1 MGASDRQRV
10 MASGLAGGI
19 GLSGG
24 GCGALGAAISL
35 LNLRAIQEGNEKV
48 EYKSPKN
55 PEAID
60 RLIPSTPNGTPAA
73 PPVGDA
79 QRAGQTLPTRKV
91 KNSPQEES
99 RTPHK
104 ESQTLPTD
112 KLLHILYHDPSCVA
126 RRSHGINRRTTRT
139 VRRIASHRHSHYA
152 YRASS
157 RTCVLS
163 HPQPENSWAGPSRSS
178 RMMNAYAS

>member
-1 MGASDRQRV
+1 VRAPRDV
-10 MASGLAGGI
+10 
-19 GLSGG
+19 SGG
-24 GCGALGAAISL
+24 WQAC
-35 LNLRAIQEGNEKV
+35 QE
-48 EYKSPKN
+48 
-55 PEAID
+55 
-60 RLIPSTPNGTPAA
+60 
-73 PPVGDA
+73 
-79 QRAGQTLPTRKV
+79 LPTKKV
-91 KNSPQEES
+91 KNSPHGKS

-112 KLLHILYHDPSCVA
+112 KLFHILYHDPSCVA

-139 VRRIASHRHSHYA
+139 VRRIASHLHSHYA

-157 RTCVLS
+157 RTCVLP